1 MTFNV
6 FITEPEMEEQGESVF
21 REDGWL
27 PTTFILKEHH
37 LYFLTAEVVSGS
49 RTPLS
54 AHFPA
59 DCEQKWQRMFRAWLL
74 RTGTQLSSA
83 MEGFWMALGSAFT
96 GATACGDRQ
105 AGNVWM
111 PARGPR
117 HSEPQHQPGVAK
129 PRATWSE

>member
-6 FITEPEMEEQGESVF
+6 FITEPEIEEQGESVF
-21 REDGWL
+21 REEGWL
-27 PTTFILKEHH
+27 PTTFILKEHR
-37 LYFLTAEVVSGS
+37 LYFLMAEVVSGS

-59 DCEQKWQRMFRAWLL
+59 DCEQKWQRTFRVWLL

-96 GATACGDRQ
+96 GAIACGDRQ

-111 PARGPR
+111 PA
-117 HSEPQHQPGVAK
+117 
-129 PRATWSE
+129 